1 MSSQNRARDFSYDS
15 AVWAKTDLSV
25 LSERQVGYRI
35 GGVRELYGEHR
46 NGGFRS
52 KCASYGSLT
61 VIKEERGV
69 LL

>member
-15 AVWAKTDLSV
+15 AVWAKT
-25 LSERQVGYRI
+25 EYRI